1 MKQEIKAQRNKW
13 IRNRLIITNRRGEIF
28 TVKVPKDQVA
38 EAKMFLWRV
47 QKTNGKEYVVT
58 GYNQKLIKQPQFTVR
73 VKSIDYGP
81 FNVGRVQVAGKTK

>member
-38 EAKMFLWRV
+38 EAKDVL
-47 QKTNGKEYVVT
+47 
-58 GYNQKLIKQPQFTVR
+58 
-73 VKSIDYGP
+73 
-81 FNVGRVQVAGKTK
+81 VARSED